1 MAQTSPI
8 PGDLVAMFR
17 RDLSQIQLL
26 ADLGAL
32 SPENL
37 RQLLGSLGDLVNTVE
52 VLADI
57 LRESVRPTPPAPAD
71 KMARFRTL
79 QDQHGIQRMRSV
91 NGLGVIDGG
100 LSS

>member
-8 PGDLVAMFR
+8 RDDLVAMLR

-26 ADLGAL
+26 ADLDAL
-32 SPENL
+32 NPENL
-37 RQLLGSLGDLVNTVE
+37 RQLLGSLGELVNVVE
-52 VLADI
+52 TLADI
-57 LRESVRPTPPAPAD
+57 LRESVVPTPAAKLD
-71 KMARFRTL
+71 RFRAL
-79 QDQHGIQRMRSV
+79 QDQHGVQRMRSV